1 MTMEFKFN
9 SNIFKNSPEDQQR
22 LYGDKYDPNK
32 NYPVFTGTASIPK
45 KELAGLVE
53 YLHWALRTELKADSY
68 LDDVVV
74 PVKISGWQKESKSGK
89 KFLSLAYSPDYK
101 TMMAARD
108 AKEAAELVDTQ
119 EIMQHQQNLDKA
131 AVSLAQGTAGSVVK
145 PDQED
150 IF

>member
-1 MTMEFKFN
+1 MEFKFN

-53 YLHWALRTELKADSY
+53 YLHWALRTELKTDSY

-101 TMMAARD
+101 TMLAARD
-108 AKEAAELVDTQ
+108 AKEAAELTDAQ
-119 EIMQHQQNLDKA
+119 EIMQHQQTLDKA
-131 AVSLAQGTAGSVVK
+131 AASLAQGTAGSVVK

>member
-1 MTMEFKFN
+1 MEFKFN

-45 KELAGLVE
+45 KELAALVE
-53 YLHWALRTELKADSY
+53 YLHWALRTELKTDSY

-101 TMMAARD
+101 TMMAARE
-108 AKEAAELVDTQ
+108 AKESAELTDTQ

-131 AVSLAQGTAGSVVK
+131 AASLAQGTAGSVVK
-145 PDQED
+145 SDQED

>member
-1 MTMEFKFN
+1 MEFKFN

-45 KELAGLVE
+45 KDLPALVE
-53 YLHWALRTELKADSY
+53 YLHWALRTELKTDSY

-74 PVKISGWQKESKSGK
+74 PIKISGWQKESKTGK

-101 TMMAARD
+101 TMLSARE

-119 EIMQHQQNLDKA
+119 EIQAHQESLDKA
-131 AVSLAQGTAGSVVK
+131 AASLAEGTAGTVVT
-145 PDQED
+145 PVQDD

>member
-1 MTMEFKFN
+1 MEFKFN

-45 KELAGLVE
+45 SQLPALVE
-53 YLHWALRTELKADSY
+53 YLHWALRTELKTDSY
-68 LDDVVV
+68 LDEVVI
-74 PVKISGWQKESKSGK
+74 PIKISGWQKQSESGK
-89 KFLSLAYSPDYK
+89 KFLSLAYSAHYK
-101 TMMAARD
+101 TMTAARD
-108 AKEAAELVDTQ
+108 AKEAAELADSQ
-119 EIMQHQQNLDKA
+119 EIAQHQQSLDNA
-131 AVSLAQGTAGSVVK
+131 AASLAQGTAGAVVT

>member
-1 MTMEFKFN
+1 MEFKFN

-45 KELAGLVE
+45 KELAAFVE
-53 YLHWALRTELKADSY
+53 YLHWALRTELKTDSY

-101 TMMAARD
+101 TMLAARE
-108 AKEAAELVDTQ
+108 AKESSEIAE
-119 EIMQHQQNLDKA
+119 HQGSIDKA
-131 AVSLAQGTAGSVVK
+131 AASLAQGTAGTVVIK
-145 PDQED
+145 ADPED

>member
-1 MTMEFKFN
+1 MEFKFN

-45 KELAGLVE
+45 SQLPALVE
-53 YLHWALRTELKADSY
+53 YLHYALRTELKTDSY
-68 LDDVVV
+68 LDEVVI

-101 TMMAARD
+101 TMLAAQE
-108 AKEAAELVDTQ
+108 AKEASEL
-119 EIMQHQQNLDKA
+119 A
-131 AVSLAQGTAGSVVK
+131 APAQTSQDAAASLAKSTGGAVVQTQQ
-145 PDQED
+145 DD